1 MATPEKTIH
10 YKTSIKRSMV
20 ESMREVFAGHPDKL
34 LAKTKVS
41 IEYPQDKNLY
51 PSVIV
56 RFFESQIKNMGVG
69 HFEVVPVEVA
79 GGGIQNKKFKH
90 YLYTGQIEFAIYALS
105 SIDRDLIADTIV
117 QTLSMGDLQEYTN
130 KFFMRVY
137 ESVLPESQTN
147 FININTDI
155 IQGLG
160 EAETPAP
167 WEPDTQMVY
176 QTSYRC
182 DVGGEFYS
190 LEETDKTFG
199 ILEKVNQKPYVKDIE
214 EPPAW
219 TS

>member
-20 ESMREVFAGHPDKL
+20 ESMREVFASHPDKL

-69 HFEVVPVEVA
+69 HFEVIPVAVA

-90 YLYTGQIEFAIYALS
+90 YLYTGEIEFAIYALS

-199 ILEKVNQKPYVKDIE
+199 ILEKVNQKPYIEDIQD
-214 EPPAW
+214 PPAW

>member
-69 HFEVVPVEVA
+69 HFEVMPVIVA
-79 GGGIQNKKFKH
+79 GGGTQNKRFKH
-90 YLYTGQIEFAIYALS
+90 YVYSGDIEFSIYALS

-117 QTLSMGDLQEYTN
+117 QTLSMGELQAYTN
-130 KFFMRVY
+130 KFFTRIY
-137 ESVLPESQTN
+137 ESVLPESKTN

-155 IQGLG
+155 ISGLG
-160 EAETPAP
+160 ESETPAP
-167 WEPDTQMVY
+167 WEPDTQMIY

-182 DVGGEFYS
+182 GVGGEFYS

-199 ILEKVNQKPYVKDIE
+199 ILEKVNQLPYIKDVQAVS
-214 EPPAW
+214 PW